1 MTRTLLKLQATLW
14 KRTVVGNSAAI
25 VMIALVVIYGLIGL
39 FSFMVML
46 SMGLAEGTTGL
57 LAGVVATGTIA
68 YVIAAIMWPS
78 GEGQVHP
85 AALAVMPIEAKKIM
99 PALAIATLMQSRG
112 IIALV
117 CTVTTGVVASVFYP
131 AAMIPVVWLMLV
143 LALMMTLLL
152 GELISSFGSA
162 TSSRGTKER
171 MSLYASL
178 GFMVLIIAYQLF
190 ASQGSAAHLD
200 AFGDIARWT
209 PFASTAGAIEA
220 AVAGQWLLAVTF
232 IGLSLLY
239 VAGGFWLWVSFISK
253 ALTAPLDS
261 GGGGASKAR
270 NKTLSND
277 QGKRALPFR
286 NLPWTP
292 FWAVYSRSL
301 LYLFRDSRLLAA
313 MITFPMLGVIFVV
326 QSFTIDSFM
335 IYVGLIFLAIF
346 SGAVATNDFGYDGPS
361 TWINIISGAP
371 ARALLL
377 GRHVAQMTPAV
388 VFLLVYAV
396 IAVIVADNVVLTLLI
411 IGITVGLLAT
421 TAGVALY
428 TTTFNPFATAKPG
441 TSPWGDRSGYSG
453 AAFISAFA
461 TMLLGW
467 IPSLPAIVLTIWG
480 YSTGTV
486 WAMVL
491 GQILAL
497 LLPGM
502 LYLLAIGVCTKRVD
516 NHMPEIF
523 DKVKRHVG

>member
-14 KRTVVGNSAAI
+14 RRTVAGNSAAI
-25 VMIALVVIYGLIGL
+25 VMIAMVVIYGLIGL

-46 SMGLAEGTTGL
+46 GMGLSEGTTGM

-78 GEGQVHP
+78 GEGQIHP
-85 AALAVMPIEAKKIM
+85 AALAVMPIEASKIM

-131 AAMIPVVWLMLV
+131 AAMIPVVWVM
-143 LALMMTLLL
+143 LALALIMTLLL
-152 GELISSFGSA
+152 GELISSLGSA
-162 TSSRGTKER
+162 TSSRGSKER
-171 MSLYASL
+171 MSLYASV

-200 AFGDIARWT
+200 TFGDIARWT

-220 AVAGQWLLAVTF
+220 AVAGQWMMAAVF
-232 IGLSLLY
+232 AVLSLLY
-239 VAGGFWLWVSFISK
+239 VAGGFWLWRGFIAK
-253 ALTAPLDS
+253 ALTAPLD
-261 GGGGASKAR
+261 GGGGVETKKKSAASAQ
-270 NKTLSND
+270 D
-277 QGKRALPFR
+277 KRALFFQ

-301 LYLFRDSRLLAA
+301 LYLVRDSRLLAA
-313 MITFPMLGVIFVV
+313 MITFPMLGVIFLV

-335 IYVGLIFLAIF
+335 IYMGLIFMAIF

-361 TWINIISGAP
+361 TWINIVSGAP

-377 GRHVAQMTPAV
+377 GRHLAQMTPAV
-388 VFLLVYAV
+388 VFLLLYAV
-396 IAVIVADNVVLTLLI
+396 IALVVSGNFVLTLLI
-411 IGITVGLLAT
+411 IGLTIGMLAT

-467 IPSLPAIVLTIWG
+467 IPSLPGIVLTLWG
-480 YSTGTV
+480 YNTDTV
-486 WAMVL
+486 WMMVL

-497 LLPGM
+497 MLPGA
-502 LYLLAIGVCTKRVD
+502 LYALAIRVCSTRVE

-523 DKVKRHVG
+523 DKVKSYVG